1 MLSLPDARSVP
12 VYDNPLK
19 HVHLQT
25 YLKSMENISQQRT
38 IGGSSIFG
46 NGLLESS
53 PFYLYY
59 FNAIPNVSFIYTIN
73 GEKALAAFKKAYEKD
88 IIRIYSR
95 EEIGDKEKEYK
106 HDIALIIM
114 PNECMVEFGDDYCEI
129 LHNGNAAAFIAEVT
143 TLVRKHRIREKRKKF
158 EINLISFGERGLKL
172 KAMEFKRTQLDLSL
186 YYEDDFKAIDE
197 MIYKRLNTNDDKGIV
212 LLHGLPG
219 TGKTTYL
226 RYLIGR
232 LKKRVMF
239 LAPSVAAN
247 LMQPDFISLLID
259 NPNTILVI
267 EDAENIIMDRKSTGN
282 SSVSNLLN
290 LSDGLLA
297 DCMNV
302 QIVCTFNSDLSQI
315 DSALLRKGR
324 LIAKYEFG
332 KLSVPKAQQLS
343 GKQGFN
349 TSITQPMTIAE
360 VMNQHEPSFE
370 KKEIPIG
377 FRARF

>member
-1 MLSLPDARSVP
+1 MSIPGARSVP

-25 YLKSMENISQQRT
+25 YLNSMDNILQQRV
-38 IGGSSIFG
+38 IGGDNIFG
-46 NGLLESS
+46 NGLLESR

-59 FNAIPNVSFIYTIN
+59 FNAIPNVSFVYTIN
-73 GEKALAAFKKAYEKD
+73 GEKSLAAFKKAYEKD
-88 IIRIYSR
+88 IVKIYTR
-95 EEIGDKEKEYK
+95 EEIGDKDREYK
-106 HDIALIIM
+106 HDIALIVLN
-114 PNECMVEFGDDYCEI
+114 NETIIEFGDDYCEI
-129 LHNGNAAAFIAEVT
+129 LHNGKSTAFVNEVT
-143 TLVRKHRIREKRKKF
+143 SLVKKYRTREKRKKF
-158 EINLISFGERGLKL
+158 EINLITSGERGLTL
-172 KAMEFKRTQLDLSL
+172 KAMEFKRTKLDLSV
-186 YYEDDFKAIDE
+186 YYEDDFRAIDQL
-197 MIYKRLNTNDDKGIV
+197 IYKRLNTNDDKGIV
-212 LLHGLPG
+212 LLHGVPG

-232 LKKRVMF
+232 LKKRVLF
-239 LAPSVAAN
+239 LSPSVAAN
-247 LMQPDFISLLID
+247 LMQPDFIDLLID

-267 EDAENIIMDRKSTGN
+267 EDAENIIMDRKTTGN

-302 QIVCTFNSDLSQI
+302 QVICTFNSDLSQI

-332 KLSVPKAQQLS
+332 KLSVNKAQQLS
-343 GKQGFN
+343 AKQGFE
-349 TSITQPMTIAE
+349 TVVSQPMTIAE

-377 FRARF
+377 FRARL

>member
-1 MLSLPDARSVP
+1 M
-12 VYDNPLK
+12 N
-19 HVHLQT
+19 
-25 YLKSMENISQQRT
+25 NIIQQRVV
-38 IGGSSIFG
+38 GGDNIFG
-46 NGLLESS
+46 NGLMESRTL
-53 PFYLYY
+53 YLYY
-59 FNAIPNVSFIYTIN
+59 FNALPNVSFIYNIN
-73 GEKALAAFKKAYEKD
+73 GEKSLNAFRKAFAD
-88 IIRIYSR
+88 RIVKTYLR
-95 EEIGDKEKEYK
+95 EEIGDKDKEYK
-106 HDIALIIM
+106 HDLALIVIN
-114 PNECMVEFGDDYCEI
+114 NECVIEFGDDYCEI
-129 LHNGNAAAFIAEVT
+129 LHNGNSAAFITAVT
-143 TLVRKHRIREKRKKF
+143 EFVRKYRTREKRKKF
-158 EINLISFGERGLKL
+158 EINLITMGERGLTL
-172 KAMEFKRTQLDLSL
+172 KPMEFKKTKLDLSL
-186 YYEDDFKAIDE
+186 YYEDDFIAIDQI
-197 MIYKRLNTNDDKGIV
+197 IYKRLNTNDDKGIV

-232 LKKRVMF
+232 LKKRILF

-247 LMQPDFISLLID
+247 IMAPDFIDLLID

-297 DCMNV
+297 DCINV
-302 QIVCTFNSDLSQI
+302 QVVCTFNSDLSQI

-332 KLSVPKAQQLS
+332 KLSVEKAQQLS

-349 TSITQPMTIAE
+349 TVITRPMTIAE

-370 KKEIPIG
+370 KKEISIG
-377 FRARF
+377 FRAQF

>member
-1 MLSLPDARSVP
+1 MPGAVERS
-12 VYDNPLK
+12 VYDNPME
-19 HVHLQT
+19 HVHLHT
-25 YLKSMENISQQRT
+25 YLKSMENILQQRV
-38 IGGSSIFG
+38 IGGDNIFG
-46 NGLLESS
+46 NGLLESR

-59 FNAIPNVSFIYTIN
+59 FNTLPNVSFVYNIN
-73 GEKALAAFKKAYEKD
+73 GEKALAAFRKAYEAD
-88 IIRIYSR
+88 IIDIYLR
-95 EEIGDKEKEYK
+95 EEIGDKDKEYK
-106 HDIALIIM
+106 HDLALVVLK
-114 PNECMVEFGDDYCEI
+114 NECVVELGDDYCEI
-129 LHNGNAAAFIAEVT
+129 LHNGKSAALIADIT
-143 TLVRKHRIREKRKKF
+143 TLVRKYRTREKRKKY
-158 EINLISFGERGLKL
+158 EINLITSGERGLTL
-172 KAMEFKRTQLDLSL
+172 KSMEFKRTKLDLDL
-186 YYEDDFKAIDE
+186 YYEDDFRTIDQT
-197 MIYKRLNTNDDKGIV
+197 IYKRLNTNDDKGIV
-212 LLHGLPG
+212 LLHGVPG

-232 LKKRVMF
+232 LKKRVLF
-239 LAPSVAAN
+239 LSPAVAAN
-247 LMQPDFISLLID
+247 IMQPDFIDLLID

-267 EDAENIIMDRKSTGN
+267 EDAENIIMDRKTTGN

-302 QIVCTFNSDLSQI
+302 QVVCTFNSDLSQI

-349 TSITQPMTIAE
+349 TVITQPMTIAE

-377 FRARF
+377 FRASF

>member
-1 MLSLPDARSVP
+1 
-12 VYDNPLK
+12 
-19 HVHLQT
+19 
-25 YLKSMENISQQRT
+25 MENILQQRV
-38 IGGSSIFG
+38 IGGDNIFG
-46 NGLLESS
+46 NGLLESR

-59 FNAIPNVSFIYTIN
+59 FNALPNVSFVYTIN

-88 IIRIYSR
+88 IVKIYSR
-95 EEIGDKEKEYK
+95 EEIDDKDKEYK
-106 HDIALIIM
+106 HDLALVVLN
-114 PNECMVEFGDDYCEI
+114 NESVIEFGDDYCEI
-129 LHNGNAAAFIAEVT
+129 LHNGKSADFVT
-143 TLVRKHRIREKRKKF
+143 AVTSLVRKYRTREKRKKF
-158 EINLISFGERGLKL
+158 EINLITSNARGLTL
-172 KAMEFKRTQLDLSL
+172 KSMEFNKTKLDLSL
-186 YYEDDFKAIDE
+186 YYEDDFAGIDQI
-197 MIYKRLNTNDDKGIV
+197 IYKRLNTNDDKGIV

-232 LKKRVMF
+232 VKKRVLF
-239 LAPSVAAN
+239 LSPAVAAN
-247 LMQPDFISLLID
+247 LMQPEFIDLLID

-267 EDAENIIMDRKSTGN
+267 EDAENIIMDRKTTGN

-297 DCMNV
+297 DCMKV
-302 QIVCTFNSDLSQI
+302 QIVCTFNSDISQI

-343 GKQGFN
+343 GRQGFETVIN
-349 TSITQPMTIAE
+349 QPMTIAE

-377 FRARF
+377 FRARL

>member
-1 MLSLPDARSVP
+1 LPGAWSVP
-12 VYDNPLK
+12 VYDNPLN

-25 YLKSMENISQQRT
+25 YLNSMENILQQRV
-38 IGGSSIFG
+38 IGGDNIFG
-46 NGLLESS
+46 NGLLESR

-59 FNAIPNVSFIYTIN
+59 FNALPNVSFVYTIN

-88 IIRIYSR
+88 IVKIYSR
-95 EEIGDKEKEYK
+95 EEIDDKDKEYK
-106 HDIALIIM
+106 HDLALVVLN
-114 PNECMVEFGDDYCEI
+114 NESVIEFGDDYCEI
-129 LHNGNAAAFIAEVT
+129 LHNGKSADFVT
-143 TLVRKHRIREKRKKF
+143 AVTSLVRKYRTREKRKKF
-158 EINLISFGERGLKL
+158 EINLITSNARGLTL
-172 KAMEFKRTQLDLSL
+172 KSMEFNKTKLDLSL
-186 YYEDDFKAIDE
+186 YYEDDFAGIDQI
-197 MIYKRLNTNDDKGIV
+197 IYKRLNTNDDKGIV

-232 LKKRVMF
+232 VKKRVLF
-239 LAPSVAAN
+239 LSPAVAAN
-247 LMQPDFISLLID
+247 LMQPEFIDLLID

-267 EDAENIIMDRKSTGN
+267 EDAENIIMDRKTTGN

-297 DCMNV
+297 DCMKV
-302 QIVCTFNSDLSQI
+302 QIVCTFNSDISQI

-343 GKQGFN
+343 GRQGFETVIN
-349 TSITQPMTIAE
+349 QPMTIAE

-377 FRARF
+377 FRARL

>member
-1 MLSLPDARSVP
+1 M
-12 VYDNPLK
+12 DNIL
-19 HVHLQT
+19 
-25 YLKSMENISQQRT
+25 QQRV
-38 IGGSSIFG
+38 IGGDNIFG
-46 NGLLESS
+46 NGLLESR

-59 FNAIPNVSFIYTIN
+59 FNALPNVSFVYSIN
-73 GEKALAAFKKAYEKD
+73 GEKALAAFRKERAAD
-88 IIRIYSR
+88 IIDIYLR
-95 EEIGDKEKEYK
+95 EEIGDKDREYK
-106 HDIALIIM
+106 HDLALVVLK
-114 PNECMVEFGDDYCEI
+114 NETVVEFGDDYCEI
-129 LHNGNAAAFIAEVT
+129 LHNGKVTAYIKEIT
-143 TLVRKHRIREKRKKF
+143 TLVRKYRTREKRKKF
-158 EINLISFGERGLKL
+158 EINLITSGERGLTL
-172 KAMEFKRTQLDLSL
+172 KAMEFKRTKLDLSL
-186 YYEDDFKAIDE
+186 YYEDDFISIDQT
-197 MIYKRLNTNDDKGIV
+197 IYKRLNTNDDKGIV
-212 LLHGLPG
+212 LLHGVPG

-232 LKKRVMF
+232 LKKRVLF
-239 LAPSVAAN
+239 LSPSVAAN
-247 LMQPDFISLLID
+247 IMQPDFIDLLID
-259 NPNTILVI
+259 NPNTILII
-267 EDAENIIMDRKSTGN
+267 EDAENIIMDRKTTGN

-302 QIVCTFNSDLSQI
+302 QVVCTFNSDLSQI

-349 TSITQPMTIAE
+349 TIINQPMTIAE

-377 FRARF
+377 FRARL

>member
-1 MLSLPDARSVP
+1 LPGAVERS
-12 VYDNPLK
+12 VYDNPME
-19 HVHLQT
+19 HVHLHT
-25 YLKSMENISQQRT
+25 YLKSMENILQQRV
-38 IGGSSIFG
+38 IGGDNIFG
-46 NGLLESS
+46 NGLLESR

-59 FNAIPNVSFIYTIN
+59 FNTLPNVSFVYNIN
-73 GEKALAAFKKAYEKD
+73 GEKALAAFRKAYEAD
-88 IIRIYSR
+88 IIDIYLR
-95 EEIGDKEKEYK
+95 EEIGDKDKEYK
-106 HDIALIIM
+106 HDLALVVLK
-114 PNECMVEFGDDYCEI
+114 NECVVELGDDYCEI
-129 LHNGNAAAFIAEVT
+129 LHNGKSAALIADIT
-143 TLVRKHRIREKRKKF
+143 TLVRKYRTREKRKKY
-158 EINLISFGERGLKL
+158 EINLITSGERGLTL
-172 KAMEFKRTQLDLSL
+172 KSMEFKRTKLDLDL
-186 YYEDDFKAIDE
+186 YYEDDFRTIDQT
-197 MIYKRLNTNDDKGIV
+197 IYKRLNTNDDKGIV
-212 LLHGLPG
+212 LLHGVPG

-232 LKKRVMF
+232 LKKRVLF
-239 LAPSVAAN
+239 LSPAVAAN
-247 LMQPDFISLLID
+247 IMQPDFIDLLID

-267 EDAENIIMDRKSTGN
+267 EDAENIIMDRKTTGN

-302 QIVCTFNSDLSQI
+302 QVVCTFNSDLSQI

-349 TSITQPMTIAE
+349 TVITQPMTIAE

-377 FRARF
+377 FRASF